1 VTLFGCAREKEVA
14 ELVRLGQWPQ
24 AFPAELR
31 AHVSLCRACG
41 ELVLVS
47 GAFQRARVEAGTA
60 ARLEAAGPLWWRAQ
74 LLRRNAA
81 IERIRKPILGAEI
94 FALTITLLVAV
105 GFLASEAG
113 KVHGWLSWFEDL
125 PKALHFEALWPSMPT
140 SVDGNVWLVV
150 PVLALLALLSGV
162 VVYFASE
169 KQ

>member
-1 VTLFGCAREKEVA
+1 MTLFGCAREKEVA
-14 ELVRLGQWPQ
+14 ALVRLGQWPQ
-24 AFPAELR
+24 ACPAELR
-31 AHVSLCRACG
+31 AHVSLCRVCEEVA
-41 ELVLVS
+41 LVS
-47 GAFQRARVEAGTA
+47 GAFQRARAEAGTA

-74 LLRRNAA
+74 LRRRNAA

-105 GFLASEAG
+105 GFLASQAG
-113 KVHGWLSWFEDL
+113 KVYGWLSWFEDL
-125 PKALHFEALWPSMPT
+125 PRTLHFEALWPSMPT
-140 SVDGNVWLVV
+140 SVDGNLWLVV

>member
-1 VTLFGCAREKEVA
+1 MTLFGCAREKEVA
-14 ELVRLGQWPQ
+14 ALVRLGQWPQ
-24 AFPAELR
+24 ACPAELR
-31 AHVSLCRACG
+31 AHVSLCRVCEEVA
-41 ELVLVS
+41 LVS
-47 GAFQRARVEAGTA
+47 GAFQRARAEAGSA

-74 LLRRNAA
+74 LRRRNAA

-105 GFLASEAG
+105 GFLASQAG
-113 KVHGWLSWFEDL
+113 KVYGWLSWFEDL
-125 PKALHFEALWPSMPT
+125 PRTLHFEALWPSMPT
-140 SVDGNVWLVV
+140 SVDGNLWLVV